1 MDSDQQLKQLLSKD
15 LPSLGAYYR
24 EMATEQGSEVL
35 VVNYYPNGEVAQMSA
50 KYLKP
55 SSIPRLA
62 KQIGLPTL
70 QVEFERHNQQ
80 SQIVAAVITVETQGV
95 A

>member
-1 MDSDQQLKQLLSKD
+1 MRTY
-15 LPSLGAYYR
+15 PAWVHYYR
-24 EMATEQGSEVL
+24 EMATEQGSGVL

-55 SSIPRLA
+55 NQIARLA
-62 KQIGLPTL
+62 RQMGLPTR
-70 QVEFERHNQQ
+70 QAEFERHNQH
-80 SQIVAAVITVETQGV
+80 SQMVVAAITAEMKGV